1 MKVFSFC
8 KLIIYSKLEN
18 MVLNNFSIKN
28 RNMKKLLISALM
40 LLATMSASAQLISA
54 ARDNDGVK
62 FGVRGSFALSN
73 MNQEANA
80 SVNLLDVAGASVTSK
95 QLPAFAVG
103 FSMNLPVLESFHF
116 NIELKYAMKGQ
127 KTVEKGKVLTIN
139 HEVVSLQRLGYL
151 ELPIQPQFR
160 LNFSESS
167 HLNVNV
173 GPYLALALHGH
184 VKTKTHVEGKDD
196 EISKFYTFTGKSFTR
211 VDGES
216 RTWTDP
222 DDNYKDPYSRLDVG
236 LAFGVDYQIENFHVG
251 VSYDLG
257 LKDINAFAKDMNDE
271 AGYTPIKNRTA
282 LFTLGFDF

>member
-1 MKVFSFC
+1 
-8 KLIIYSKLEN
+8 
-18 MVLNNFSIKN
+18 
-28 RNMKKLLISALM
+28 MKKLLISALM
-40 LLATMSASAQLISA
+40 LLAALSASAQLISA

-73 MNQEANA
+73 MNQEVTHSANFG
-80 SVNLLDVAGASVTSK
+80 NIAGASVTSK

-127 KTVEKGKVLTIN
+127 KLVEKAELLSVNYENVTLERI
-139 HEVVSLQRLGYL
+139 GYL

-173 GPYLALALHGH
+173 GPYLGLALHGN
-184 VKTKTHVEGKDD
+184 VKTKSHEEGKDD
-196 EISKFYTFTGKSFTR
+196 TITKFYTFTGKSFTR
-211 VDGES
+211 VEGKS
-216 RTWTDP
+216 RTWEDA
-222 DDNYKDPYSRLDVG
+222 DNNYKARYSRLDVG
-236 LAFGVDYQIENFHVG
+236 LALGVDYQIENFHVG

-257 LKDINAFAKDMNDE
+257 LKDINAFARDQKND
-271 AGYTPIKNRTA
+271 AGYSPIKNRTA

>member
-40 LLATMSASAQLISA
+40 LLATLSASAQLISA

-103 FSMNLPVLESFHF
+103 FAMNLPILESFHF

-127 KTVEKGKVLTIN
+127 KTVEKAKVASIN
-139 HEVVSLQRLGYL
+139 QEVVSLERLGYL

-196 EISKFYTFTGKSFTR
+196 VISKFRHSQEKASQELTERAEIGRIQTTTTK
-211 VDGES
+211 
-216 RTWTDP
+216 
-222 DDNYKDPYSRLDVG
+222 
-236 LAFGVDYQIENFHVG
+236 IH
-251 VSYDLG
+251 
-257 LKDINAFAKDMNDE
+257 
-271 AGYTPIKNRTA
+271 TA
-282 LFTLGFDF
+282 VWM

>member
-1 MKVFSFC
+1 
-8 KLIIYSKLEN
+8 

-40 LLATMSASAQLISA
+40 LLATLSASAQLISA

-80 SVNLLDVAGASVTSK
+80 SVNLLNLADATVTTK

-103 FSMNLPVLESFHF
+103 FAMNLPILESFHF

-127 KTVEKGKVLTIN
+127 KTVEKGKALTIN
-139 HEVVSLQRLGYL
+139 HEVVSLERLGYL

-184 VKTKTHVEGKDD
+184 VKTKTHVEGEDD

>member
-1 MKVFSFC
+1 
-8 KLIIYSKLEN
+8 
-18 MVLNNFSIKN
+18 
-28 RNMKKLLISALM
+28 
-40 LLATMSASAQLISA
+40 
-54 ARDNDGVK
+54 
-62 FGVRGSFALSN
+62 
-73 MNQEANA
+73 
-80 SVNLLDVAGASVTSK
+80 
-95 QLPAFAVG
+95 
-103 FSMNLPVLESFHF
+103 
-116 NIELKYAMKGQ
+116 
-127 KTVEKGKVLTIN
+127 LTIN

-196 EISKFYTFTGKSFTR
+196 VISKFYTFTGKSFTR

-216 RTWTDP
+216 RNWTDP

-271 AGYTPIKNRTA
+271 VGYTPIKNRTA

>member
-1 MKVFSFC
+1 
-8 KLIIYSKLEN
+8 
-18 MVLNNFSIKN
+18 
-28 RNMKKLLISALM
+28 MKKLLISALM

-80 SVNLLDVAGASVTSK
+80 SVNLLDVAGATVTTK

-103 FSMNLPVLESFHF
+103 FAMNLPILESFHF

-127 KTVEKGKVLTIN
+127 KTVEKGKALTIN
-139 HEVVSLQRLGYL
+139 HEVVSLERLGYL

-196 EISKFYTFTGKSFTR
+196 VISKFYTFTGKSFTR

-216 RTWTDP
+216 RNWTDP

-271 AGYTPIKNRTA
+271 VGYTPIKNRTA

>member
-1 MKVFSFC
+1 
-8 KLIIYSKLEN
+8 
-18 MVLNNFSIKN
+18 
-28 RNMKKLLISALM
+28 MKKFLVSALM
-40 LLATMSASAQLISA
+40 LLATLSASAQLISA

-73 MNQEANA
+73 MNQEVTHSANFG
-80 SVNLLDVAGASVTSK
+80 DIAGASVTSK

-127 KTVEKGKVLTIN
+127 KLVEKAELLSVNYENVTLERI
-139 HEVVSLQRLGYL
+139 GYL

-173 GPYLALALHGH
+173 GPYLALALHGNI
-184 VKTKTHVEGKDD
+184 KEKQHVEGQDD
-196 EISKFYTFTGKSFTR
+196 IITKFYTFTGKSFTR

-216 RTWTDP
+216 RTWEDA
-222 DDNYKDPYSRLDVG
+222 DNNYKDPYSRLDVG
-236 LAFGVDYQIENFHVG
+236 LALGIDYQIENFHVG

-257 LKDINAFAKDMNDE
+257 LKDINAFARDQKNDK
-271 AGYTPIKNRTA
+271 GYTPIKNRTA